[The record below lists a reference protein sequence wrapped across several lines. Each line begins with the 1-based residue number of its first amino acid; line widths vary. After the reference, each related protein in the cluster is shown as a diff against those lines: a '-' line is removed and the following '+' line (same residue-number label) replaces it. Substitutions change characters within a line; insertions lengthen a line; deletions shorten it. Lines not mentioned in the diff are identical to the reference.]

1 VLSEQISTQSS
12 LSENAG
18 GVNAGDIQGQCPQE
32 RRCPRLI

>member
-1 VLSEQISTQSS
+1 VLSEQISTQS